1 VNRSLERKIRHI
13 LIVVFALSFLV
24 AAGISTV
31 GVYLTARDEYV
42 GQMRSQVNIAQNLIA
57 DFIFGYDDHILGI
70 IRKGPDGPDGSVDE
84 VKAYLEKSLHFHNA
98 GDIFYLLD
106 QDQRIVLI
114 SSPYESYAGM
124 SLSSRSLHR
133 SSGEI
138 SDVHQS
144 LFSDKTVISIHYPM
158 AAGMSLVFERDLQ
171 SINRIMSFF
180 DKSKVFDKQA
190 IFVLTS
196 EGKVAYHPET
206 RLVTSRHNLAFDMR
220 NWRLPAA
227 GNLLS
232 FQINGQRYIAFKKIL
247 TVPQGWSIYFSV
259 PAGQLLAHVERVVLT
274 QLVLL
279 LFFFGVVYLILQKSL
294 NLYFSRPVRQI
305 VKSLAQYDSHA
316 SVGVMDTG
324 LACGVQEFSAII
336 AAINTMSA
344 QVNRSN
350 AKLRRS
356 EEQSRLL
363 LNSTAEAI
371 YGLDTQGRCTFCNN
385 SFLQMMGYN
394 SEADLL
400 GENMHQLIHHSHAD
414 GRAYPLDECLAHKGF
429 LEGMGSH
436 IDNEVF
442 WRSDG
447 SSFSVEY
454 WSYPIYQGDQ
464 IIGAVVTFID
474 ITKRKQAEEKLAEEK
489 EQLAVTL
496 RSIGDA
502 VITTDT
508 EGRIV
513 LVNRVAEQL
522 TGWTQREASGRP
534 LMEIFRVIN
543 EHSRESHESPVDR
556 VMNSGAIVE
565 LANHV
570 LLIARDGT
578 EKAIADS
585 GAPIRDRHGRIIG
598 VVLVFRDVTQSR
610 KIQEEAFKARKL
622 ESIGVLA
629 GGIAHDFNNILTAI
643 LGNINLAGSLAAN
656 DKEKSL
662 LASAEKASLRAK
674 GLTQQL
680 LTFAKGGEPVTETS
694 SIAEVIRDS
703 AGFVLHGSNVACNCV
718 IPANLRLV
726 NIDKGQISQV
736 IQNIVLNAKNAMAG
750 GGSIEIVC
758 ENYRC
763 SADDHLPLP
772 EGDYVLIRIKDTGTG
787 IPPEIIDKIF
797 DPYFSTGEDG
807 QGLGLAVTRSIIAKH
822 GGHVG
827 VESKVGEGS
836 VFTIYLP
843 VSEESGRSPA
853 EVAAGWQS
861 TSGRVLIMDDED
873 IVTDVMGTMLNQL
886 GYEVLVARDG
896 QEMLTIYQQAD
907 ESAKPVD
914 VVILD
919 LTIPGGMGGKEAVK
933 KLLLK
938 YPQARAVVASGYY
951 NDPVM
956 ADCASYGFKAA
967 VAKPFQIEEL
977 SQALRKAL
985 E

>member
-1 VNRSLERKIRHI
+1 VSRSLERKFRHI

-24 AAGISTV
+24 AAGISTI
-31 GVYLTARDEYV
+31 GIYLTARDEYM

-70 IRKGPDGPDGSVDE
+70 IRKSPDGSVDE
-84 VKAYLEKSLHFHNA
+84 VKAYLRKALHFHNE
-98 GDIFYLLD
+98 GDIYYLLD
-106 QDQRIVLI
+106 QDQRIAFI
-114 SSPYESYAGM
+114 SSPYESYVGM
-124 SLSSRSLHR
+124 TISPKSFNPSAS
-133 SSGEI
+133 EI

-144 LFSDKTVISIHYPM
+144 LFSDKTVITIQYPM
-158 AAGMSLVFERDLQ
+158 AAGMTLIFERDLQ
-171 SINRIMSFF
+171 SINRVMSFF

-206 RLVTSRHNLAFDMR
+206 RLVKSRHNLAFDMR
-220 NWRLPAA
+220 AWKLPAA
-227 GNLLS
+227 GNLIS
-232 FQINGQRYIAFKKIL
+232 FQLYGLKYIAYKKIL
-247 TVPQGWSIYFSV
+247 TVPPGWSIYFSV
-259 PAGQLLAHVERVVLT
+259 PAAQLLAHVERVLLS

-279 LFFFGVVYLILQKSL
+279 LVFFAVVYLILQKSL
-294 NLYFSRPVRQI
+294 NLYFSRPVRRI
-305 VKSLAQYDSHA
+305 VKSLARYDLHKA
-316 SVGVMDTG
+316 GRVIDIER
-324 LACGVQEFSAII
+324 AYGVQEFSAII
-336 AAINTMSA
+336 TAINTMSA
-344 QVNRSN
+344 QINRSN
-350 AKLRRS
+350 ARLRRS

-371 YGLDTQGRCTFCNN
+371 YGLDTQGRCTFCNS
-385 SFLQMMGYN
+385 SFLQMMGYD
-394 SEADLL
+394 SEGELL
-400 GENMHQLIHHSHAD
+400 GENMHRLIHHSHAD

-508 EGRIV
+508 EGKVV
-513 LVNRVAEQL
+513 LVNRVAEEL
-522 TGWTQREASGRP
+522 TGWPQREAEGRP
-534 LMEIFRVIN
+534 LMDVFRVIN
-543 EHSRESHESPVDR
+543 EYNREPHESPVDR
-556 VMNSGAIVE
+556 VMKSGVIFE

-578 EKAIADS
+578 ERAIADS
-585 GAPIRDRHGRIIG
+585 GAPIRDSQGRIIG

-643 LGNINLAGSLAAN
+643 LGNINLAASLAGS
-656 DKEKSL
+656 DQEKSL

-694 SIAEVIRDS
+694 SIDEVIRDS
-703 AGFVLHGSNVACNCV
+703 AGFVLHGSNVACSYV
-718 IPANLRLV
+718 IPDNLRLV

-736 IQNIVLNAKNAMAG
+736 IQNIVLNAKNNMIE
-750 GGSIEIVC
+750 GGSIDIVC
-758 ENYRC
+758 ENYRF
-763 SADDHLPLP
+763 SSDDHLPLP
-772 EGDYVLIRIKDTGTG
+772 AGDYVRIRIKDTGPG
-787 IPPEIIDKIF
+787 IPLEIIDKIF
-797 DPYFSTGEDG
+797 DPYFSTSKDG

-843 VSEESGRSPA
+843 VSEESDRLPA

-861 TSGRVLIMDDED
+861 SAGRILIMDDEK
-873 IVTDVMGTMLNQL
+873 IVIDVMSRMLHQL
-886 GYEVLVARDG
+886 GYEVLVCSDG
-896 QEMLTIYQQAD
+896 QEMLTLYQQAD
-907 ESAKPVD
+907 ESGNPVD
-914 VVILD
+914 AVILD
-919 LTIPGGMGGKEAVK
+919 LTIPGGMGGKEAMK
-933 KLLLK
+933 KLLHK
-938 YPQARAVVASGYY
+938 YPQAKAVVASGYY

-967 VAKPFQIEEL
+967 VAKPFQVEEL
-977 SQALRKAL
+977 GQALRKAM